1 MHELA
6 FRLQAATRDDAMTVP
21 PLPRSP
27 AHHVRMEA
35 VRCAFRSR
43 RLAREQSR
51 LFGFYIEHNLLDEA
65 TRCRQQ
71 VLEHLRFARRQW
83 QTALGLSL

>member
-6 FRLQAATRDDAMTVP
+6 IRPTPAARGDVMTRSP
-21 PLPRSP
+21 SPRSP
-27 AHHVRMEA
+27 AHRVRMEA

-43 RLAREQSR
+43 RLAHEQNQ

>member
-1 MHELA
+1 MNA
-6 FRLQAATRDDAMTVP
+6 SP
-21 PLPRSP
+21 SPRSP

-43 RLAREQSR
+43 RLAHEQSR

-65 TRCRQQ
+65 CRCREQ

-83 QTALGLSL
+83 QTVLGLNL